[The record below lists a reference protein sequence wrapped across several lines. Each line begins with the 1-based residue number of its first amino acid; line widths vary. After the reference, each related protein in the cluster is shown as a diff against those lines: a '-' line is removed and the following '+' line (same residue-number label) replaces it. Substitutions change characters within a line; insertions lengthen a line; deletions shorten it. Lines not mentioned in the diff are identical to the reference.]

1 VTAGTAVAVAAV
13 LAAGAR
19 VSGWFTGA
27 GAAAGGLIAAIVLH
41 GAGWGGLALL
51 GLFVISG
58 SILTRAAGARS
69 TAGATPRRAAQ
80 VLANGWTAALGAAL
94 VPLAPATG
102 WAVLAGGLAA
112 AQADTWATEIGI
124 RAPRPPVLL
133 TTGAPV
139 PPGTSGGVTPTG
151 TAAGLLGAAALGG
164 AAGVVARDLGLALAA
179 TAAGVVGMLVDS
191 VLGAT
196 VQAAYRCAVC
206 DAAVEGA
213 RHCGVAA
220 RRLSGRPWITNDLVN
235 ALATGAG
242 GALAAALSVW

>member
-1 VTAGTAVAVAAV
+1 MTAGTAVAVAAV
-13 LAAGAR
+13 LAAGAG
-19 VSGWFTGA
+19 VTGWFTGA
-27 GAAAGGLIAAIVLH
+27 GAAAGGLIAAVVLR
-41 GAGWGGLALL
+41 GAGWSGLALL
-51 GLFVISG
+51 GLFVLSG
-58 SILTRAAGARS
+58 SILTRVAGARS
-69 TAGATPRRAAQ
+69 TGGAMPRRAAQ

-94 VPLAPATG
+94 VPLTPSAG

-124 RAPRPPVLL
+124 RTPRPPVLL

-139 PPGTSGGVTPTG
+139 PPGTSGGVTPAG

-164 AAGVVARDLGLALAA
+164 AAGVVARDAGLALAVA
-179 TAAGVVGMLVDS
+179 AAGVVGMLVDS

-196 VQAAYRCAVC
+196 VQVAYRCTAC

-220 RRLSGRPWITNDLVN
+220 RRLSGLPWITNDLVN
-235 ALATGAG
+235 TLATGVG
-242 GALAAALSVW
+242 GALAATLTAW